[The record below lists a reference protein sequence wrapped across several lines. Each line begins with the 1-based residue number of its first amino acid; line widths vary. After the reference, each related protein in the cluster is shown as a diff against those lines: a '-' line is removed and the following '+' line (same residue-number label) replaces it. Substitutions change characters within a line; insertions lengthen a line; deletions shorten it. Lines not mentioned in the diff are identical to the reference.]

1 MEGRGRLSDNVID
14 KMQKYYGRAIRENS
28 GDLDKMKTSIWAIY
42 YHMIKD
48 ESSSLEEQHKLCAKG
63 EDTWCKF
70 WKDQASNKED
80 NRLPSVFIEEL
91 KPIFTRLT
99 NDELLKRCLKGE
111 TQNRNESV
119 NGQLWSRC
127 PKSKFCGKRRVV
139 IAVCETVGVFN
150 TGAANKANLMNS
162 CGISHGR
169 NMLKALRKEDK
180 ERIVFA
186 SHKVSSKYRKRR
198 QEIRSK
204 RKSKADKL
212 SYQAGAFGTSSKPEA
227 DGKGK
232 GKGKGNEKNR
242 QPRKEAKTV
251 ALPAEPDTS
260 EIEIMFVAPE
270 LEFVAAPRK
279 RSEVPD

>member
-1 MEGRGRLSDNVID
+1 M
-14 KMQKYYGRAIRENS
+14 
-28 GDLDKMKTSIWAIY
+28 
-42 YHMIKD
+42 
-48 ESSSLEEQHKLCAKG
+48 
-63 EDTWCKF
+63 
-70 WKDQASNKED
+70 
-80 NRLPSVFIEEL
+80 
-91 KPIFTRLT
+91 
-99 NDELLKRCLKGE
+99 
-111 TQNRNESV
+111 
-119 NGQLWSRC
+119 
-127 PKSKFCGKRRVV
+127 V
-139 IAVCETVGVFN
+139 IAVCKTVGVFN

-162 CGISHGR
+162 CGISPGR

-212 SYQAGAFGTSSKPEA
+212 SYQARAFGTSSKPEA

-232 GKGKGNEKNR
+232 GKGKNR